1 MIDKW
6 PIIGDGF
13 YMNNHIKNTIE
24 AMATGSGAITGAIKF
39 GAAGFMIGADEEY
52 SLLNTT
58 KKLL

>member
-1 MIDKW
+1 
-6 PIIGDGF
+6 
-13 YMNNHIKNTIE
+13 MNNHIKNTIE